1 MKKNNKG
8 FTLIEIL
15 AAITILAIISTM
27 TVVAVN
33 RYTIKTK
40 NKTYETMEKSLCN
53 AVNNYIT
60 NEGLEEDVADYGEYG
75 ITYEAI
81 DLMNEKYLED
91 LIDPEDKSVVCKANV
106 NVRLSD
112 ASLNGSL
119 DSDELLEY
127 VYFVKLRCKR
137 YSNDSGFE
145 QGCSFS
151 KTVADPGSPEPT
163 GEPGGSDFDPDVPR
177 PDPNAGPT
185 CTVLQGN
192 KKKIWTN
199 VAPVQA
205 EVRCIDHSRTGCQQ
219 DIYTQNFNTDTK
231 VGFITVADNNGGSNK
246 CPVNIYLD
254 TTPPTKPVISSP
266 YENKWTN
273 NGFKISITS
282 TDATSGIDYFE
293 YRYPNSSTAGERE
306 WTKINNSSRDAGNAS
321 PVDLNVIDREFDG
334 YIEVRACDVAGNCS
348 QSAQS
353 IIRIDKTKPT
363 CVSSG
368 GSTGWKKSV
377 TLVGTCSDTGGSGCK
392 GNANT
397 TFTKDGVYTNES
409 PGKVYDNAGNS
420 TTCPANQSFKV
431 DSTKPTCKLSVS
443 LSGITF
449 ASKTDNNGV
458 TAYGMG
464 TSTTPTYNSS
474 NTLNVGVGTFY
485 GYVRDEA
492 GNENIC
498 KTTLVSTNQPTYNK
512 VTSTCNRSFSSY
524 TCRRSASTEYVCPSG
539 YTDNGSK
546 CYKTTNA
553 TKTVTYTK
561 TTEICTRSQNG
572 YNYTSATAH
581 KCGDIKN
588 KTTCNRYSKC
598 TWGVTAAGS
607 TGACIP
613 YNTVIYYSCS
623 SGTVDGSRC
632 KTPKYTY
639 KFTSP
644 ANSTVSSC
652 STSGSVSSC
661 TQGTYG
667 SKRIKCS
674 SATTN
679 YSCSSGTINY
689 SDKKCYMYASYQTNY
704 TCPYGGAPQGST
716 CYKAGQSSCSGA
728 WSISDTIYNY
738 SWSQKTQN
746 NVDTCTQ
753 QSSFTCNSGNLN
765 RSYVSSC
772 VVASTKRACTS
783 SEKALGSD
791 YCYTIG

>member
-1 MKKNNKG
+1 MKKKNKG

-15 AAITILAIISTM
+15 AAITILAIISTL

-33 RYTIKTK
+33 RYTVKTK
-40 NKTYETMEKSLCN
+40 KKTYETMEKSLCN

-81 DLMNEKYLED
+81 DLMNEKYLEN
-91 LIDPEDKSVVCKANV
+91 LTDPEDKSVVCKANV

-119 DSDELLEY
+119 DSDGLLEY
-127 VYFVKLRCKR
+127 VYYVKLRCKR
-137 YSNDSGFE
+137 YSNDAGFE

-151 KTVADPGSPEPT
+151 TTVADPESPEPT

-177 PDPNAGPT
+177 PDPSAGPT

-219 DIYTQNFNTDTK
+219 DTYIQSFNTDTK
-231 VGFITVADNNGGSNK
+231 VGFITVADNNGGSNQ

-273 NGFKISITS
+273 KGFKISITS

-293 YRYPNSSTAGERE
+293 YRYPNSSVAGEQE

-348 QSAQS
+348 QSTQS
-353 IIRIDKTKPT
+353 IIKIDKTKPT

-368 GSTGWKKSV
+368 GSTGWKQSV

-392 GNANT
+392 DNAKL

-420 TTCPANQSFKV
+420 TTCPADQSFKV
-431 DSTKPTCKLSVS
+431 DATKPTCKLSVS

-449 ASKTDNNGV
+449 ASKNDNNGV

-492 GNENIC
+492 GNENTC
-498 KTTLVSTNQPTYNK
+498 KATLVSTNQPTYNK
-512 VTSTCNRSFSSY
+512 VSSTCNRSVSSY
-524 TCRRSASTEYVCPSG
+524 TCSKSATSSPTCSSG
-539 YTDNGSK
+539 YTLNSSQTK
-546 CYKTTNA
+546 CTTTTKATAKTTHILKYKKCNKVD
-553 TKTVTYTK
+553 KTASVKACNTYTGQTCPSPCK
-561 TTEICTRSQNG
+561 RKGSSNTGCVGSPGYCQKGTYHSSDKKCHYDDYQWGNEINYGRTTGCT
-572 YNYTSATAH
+572 T
-581 KCGDIKN
+581 K
-588 KTTCNRYSKC
+588 
-598 TWGVTAAGS
+598 AGS
-607 TGACIP
+607 CTSTSQVTKQTCSSP
-613 YNTVIYYSCS
+613 ETTYSCS
-623 SGTVDGSRC
+623 SGTVSG
-632 KTPKYTY
+632 
-639 KFTSP
+639 TSCVITKNP
-644 ANSTVSSC
+644 T
-652 STSGSVSSC
+652 TS
-661 TQGTYG
+661 
-667 SKRIKCS
+667 
-674 SATTN
+674 
-679 YSCSSGTINY
+679 YSCSDGSL
-689 SDKKCYMYASYQTNY
+689 D
-704 TCPYGGAPQGST
+704 GST
-716 CYKAGQSSCSGA
+716 CYKYNQSSCSGS
-728 WSISDTIYNY
+728 WSRSSTNYNY
-738 SWSQKTQN
+738 TWSTSTEK
-746 NVDTCTQ
+746 NVDTCTV
-753 QSSFTCNSGNLN
+753 QSAIGCNDYYSNNVGK
-765 RSYVSSC
+765 SYVSRC
-772 VVASTKRACTS
+772 DVVSTKRACTS
-783 SEKALGSD
+783 SETALGSD

>member
-1 MKKNNKG
+1 MKKKNRG

-15 AAITILAIISTM
+15 AAITILAIISTL

-33 RYTIKTK
+33 RYTVKTK
-40 NKTYETMEKSLCN
+40 KKTYETMEKSLCN

-81 DLMNEKYLED
+81 DLMNEKYLEN
-91 LIDPEDKSVVCKANV
+91 LTDPEDKSVVCKANV

-119 DSDELLEY
+119 DSDGLLEY
-127 VYFVKLRCKR
+127 VYYVKLRCKR
-137 YSNDSGFE
+137 YSNDAGFE

-151 KTVADPGSPEPT
+151 TTVADPESPEPT

-219 DIYTQNFNTDTK
+219 DTYTQSFNTDTK
-231 VGFITVADNNGGSNK
+231 VGFITVADNNGGSNQ

-254 TTPPTKPVISSP
+254 TTPPSKPVISSP
-266 YENKWTN
+266 YESKWTN
-273 NGFKISITS
+273 KGFKISITS

-293 YRYPNSSTAGERE
+293 YRYPNSSVAGEQE

-348 QSAQS
+348 QSTQS
-353 IIRIDKTKPT
+353 IIKIDKTKPT

-368 GSTGWKKSV
+368 GSTGWKQSV

-392 GNANT
+392 DNAKL

-420 TTCPANQSFKV
+420 TTCPADQSFKV

-474 NTLNVGVGTFY
+474 STLNVGVGTFY
-485 GYVRDEA
+485 GYVKDEA
-492 GNENIC
+492 GNENTC
-498 KTTLVSTNQPTYNK
+498 KATLVSTNQPTYNK
-512 VTSTCNRSFSSY
+512 VSQTCQRSFASY
-524 TCRRSASTEYVCPSG
+524 ICRRSASTRYVCPSG

-546 CYKTTNA
+546 CYYTTNA
-553 TKTVTYTK
+553 KATTTYTK
-561 TTEICTRSQNG
+561 KEKECKRFGPTQIQDP
-572 YNYTSATAH
+572 ATATNV
-581 KCGDIKN
+581 CSG
-588 KTTCNRYSKC
+588 KTTKPTCKKVSGCSWNNSRSKC
-598 TWGVTAAGS
+598 SGKVYT
-607 TGACIP
+607 
-613 YNTVIYYSCS
+613 YSCKDN
-623 SGTVDGSRC
+623 TWRL
-632 KTPKYTY
+632 
-639 KFTSP
+639 
-644 ANSTVSSC
+644 VS
-652 STSGSVSSC
+652 
-661 TQGTYG
+661 
-667 SKRIKCS
+667 K
-674 SATTN
+674 
-679 YSCSSGTINY
+679 
-689 SDKKCYMYASYQTNY
+689 
-704 TCPYGGAPQGST
+704 T
-716 CYKAGQSSCSGA
+716 CYKDVYTYNFGTESSTSTTSCSPNVISCGEHSYGAYNRTCTKTGTSYSCNSGTRDGTKCYHYSGYETDYYCPNGGNLNGSSCYQTSSSCSGA
-728 WSISDTIYNY
+728 WSVYDTNYNY
-738 SWSQKTQN
+738 TWDSSTQN
-746 NVDTCTQ
+746 NVDTCTR
-753 QSSFTCNSGNLN
+753 QSSFVCNGNTLG

-772 VVASTKRACTS
+772 VVSSTKRACTS
-783 SEKALGSD
+783 SETALGSD